1 MMDKKK
7 LRGADLI
14 TSILFFVLG
23 VYILYESFHMPLKD
37 SYAGV
42 QSVWYV
48 SPALMPLIIGFAI
61 ILLSIAIFLHGLKN
75 GGVEALKEA
84 WADRKGKK
92 FLSDANIRYAA
103 VLIPLFALVYMN
115 LTRIDFYL
123 ALVLYLCFTITV
135 FYIDEPNFIR
145 STFYFHMAELL
156 ILFVLSVFKLDKV
169 LNQLFVYTVDCIVLL
184 MIITLVVWMKVKLKH
199 SAVEGAK
206 KKYNQA
212 MLMAFLAPL
221 VLVPVFRFML
231 RVPLP
236 REGGIVNLMSLIY
249 YTLR

>member
-1 MMDKKK
+1 
-7 LRGADLI
+7 
-14 TSILFFVLG
+14 
-23 VYILYESFHMPLKD
+23 
-37 SYAGV
+37 
-42 QSVWYV
+42 
-48 SPALMPLIIGFAI
+48 
-61 ILLSIAIFLHGLKN
+61 
-75 GGVEALKEA
+75 
-84 WADRKGKK
+84 
-92 FLSDANIRYAA
+92 
-103 VLIPLFALVYMN
+103 
-115 LTRIDFYL
+115 
-123 ALVLYLCFTITV
+123 
-135 FYIDEPNFIR
+135 
-145 STFYFHMAELL
+145 MAELL